1 MIKQLISTGRKLP
14 LRQILTTFLVGL
26 AFLASTA
33 LAPFG
38 YLLPAQAA
46 SFTPEAKDYQVDRTN
61 SQIRVNPDSVR
72 DNVEEAGGGVV
83 DSLKNT
89 AETVREKLNLDE
101 PLPDSTKAFFK
112 QVQGKD
118 VQVEEPRP
126 SGKGQEALE

>member
-1 MIKQLISTGRKLP
+1 MIKQLLPTFRKIQ

-26 AFLASTA
+26 AFLSSTA
-33 LAPFG
+33 LGLMSYP
-38 YLLPAQAA
+38 LQAQA
-46 SFTPEAKDYQVDRTN
+46 SPLTPEAKGYQVDRTN
-61 SQIRVNPDSVR
+61 SQIRVNPDAIK
-72 DNVEEAGGGVV
+72 DNAEEAGGGVI

-112 QVQGKD
+112 QVQGQD
-118 VQVEEPRP
+118 VQLEEPRP